1 MGRLGIEGRTA
12 MAALLERGHSQNAV
26 ARLLGVTEGTVRYHR
41 KRRSAG
47 AADGRSQQD
56 LKAAAHAGAIAHW
69 RDQQADGRVNLAA
82 LHDWLRREHGY
93 DGSLKSVQRYWKRT
107 FPAPAIR
114 ARRRV
119 ETPAG
124 AQAQVDWAEFPGAV
138 LGDEVVDLVALIVT
152 LSWSRKRAV
161 VWARSK
167 DMLSWQAC
175 QIACF
180 QRLGGVPA
188 VLRIDNVK
196 TAIARGAGAW
206 GVINE
211 TYRRFAVQLA
221 FHVDACQPRHPQ
233 GKGKVERHVRDLRE
247 TVDPRREVFDSLERL
262 QAVTDARLAERTARL
277 RCPATGAIIDEAWDQ
292 ERRLLTPDALGTL
305 RRRRASPGRDRLP
318 RQLRRAPLQRAVPLR
333 RPGGGGARAVGAGAD
348 PQGCGRDRR
357 PPPPDRPA
365 HPARRGPLRG
375 QRHRPGPGAD
385 AARPD
390 GASPGGDRGQQRPA
404 PLDRSLR
411 PTGGGGPMTPMT
423 APRVKLDI
431 DATREKLA
439 ALGLGHAVDA
449 LEGLLTDAVRAEMP
463 AHVFL
468 DRLLGA
474 ERSGREE
481 RRITTMLKTS
491 KLPTG
496 QTLENFDFAFQ
507 PAIERSRVETLAT
520 GAWIRNAEVV
530 LLQGPPG
537 VGKSHILVGLGVR
550 AIQLG
555 FSVQYFRFDELLTAL
570 KADAHVPPA
579 RLKSRKYMSSALL
592 LVDEMGYDPMSRE
605 EASLFF
611 RLVSY
616 RYGRGAMIIT
626 TNKSIRDWTELLAGD
641 EALAT
646 AILDRLLH
654 RSHVLNIKGRSYRL
668 RDLEA
673 ALKG

>member
-47 AADGRSQQD
+47 AADGRSRQD
-56 LKAAAHAGAIAHW
+56 LKVAAHAGAIAHW

-124 AQAQVDWAEFPGAV
+124 AQAQVDWAEFPRAV

-247 TVDPRREVFDSLERL
+247 TVDPRREVFDSLEQL

-277 RCPATGAIIDEAWDQ
+277 RCPATGATIDEAWDQ
-292 ERRLLTPDALGTL
+292 ERRLLTPLPETLPEPFDVVVRRPVGIDCLVSFEGRRYSVPFRFVGREVEVRGLSGRVQILKDAAVIADHPRLT
-305 RRRRASPGRDRLP
+305 DRLI
-318 RQLRRAPLQRAVPLR
+318 LRDEAHYEGSDTDRVRAPMPLGRMGR
-333 RPGGGGARAVGAGAD
+333 RLAEIAASNV
-348 PQGCGRDRR
+348 Q
-357 PPPPDRPA
+357 
-365 HPARRGPLRG
+365 
-375 QRHRPGPGAD
+375 HR
-385 AARPD
+385 
-390 GASPGGDRGQQRPA
+390 S
-404 PLDRSLR
+404 
-411 PTGGGGPMTPMT
+411 
-423 APRVKLDI
+423 I
-431 DATREKLA
+431 DL
-439 ALGLGHAVDA
+439 
-449 LEGLLTDAVRAEMP
+449 
-463 AHVFL
+463 
-468 DRLLGA
+468 
-474 ERSGREE
+474 
-481 RRITTMLKTS
+481 
-491 KLPTG
+491 
-496 QTLENFDFAFQ
+496 
-507 PAIERSRVETLAT
+507 
-520 GAWIRNAEVV
+520 
-530 LLQGPPG
+530 
-537 VGKSHILVGLGVR
+537 
-550 AIQLG
+550 
-555 FSVQYFRFDELLTAL
+555 Y
-570 KADAHVPPA
+570 A
-579 RLKSRKYMSSALL
+579 RLVEVAR
-592 LVDEMGYDPMSRE
+592 
-605 EASLFF
+605 
-611 RLVSY
+611 
-616 RYGRGAMIIT
+616 
-626 TNKSIRDWTELLAGD
+626 
-641 EALAT
+641 
-646 AILDRLLH
+646 
-654 RSHVLNIKGRSYRL
+654 
-668 RDLEA
+668 
-673 ALKG
+673 